1 MLTKVNQDLDESMTI
16 INNNSFADLP
26 PELTITEDNRGAL
39 GADFRFNMATF
50 EASKKLLRDKSS
62 SPDVDESVGPAAADL
77 NTLLRRLEIF
87 EGEGNSLRL
96 LHTVVCTG
104 FNAAAPK
111 LLYSTDKQMNR
122 AILDKGV
129 ASTNPNNDEARIG
142 GPLFLQLLTDT
153 ILRSFAIS
161 SVTQVSC
168 GFEHCIALTATGT
181 VVSWGY
187 GASGC
192 LGHGDYISYTQ
203 PELVSAGGLNTHN
216 IAFVT
221 CGGYHNAAMTDNG
234 KVFTWGRADVG

>member
-1 MLTKVNQDLDESMTI
+1 
-16 INNNSFADLP
+16 
-26 PELTITEDNRGAL
+26 
-39 GADFRFNMATF
+39 
-50 EASKKLLRDKSS
+50 
-62 SPDVDESVGPAAADL
+62 
-77 NTLLRRLEIF
+77 
-87 EGEGNSLRL
+87 
-96 LHTVVCTG
+96 
-104 FNAAAPK
+104 
-111 LLYSTDKQMNR
+111 MNR

-203 PELVSAGGLNTHN
+203 PELVSAGGLNTHS

-221 CGGYHNAAMTDNG
+221 CGGYHNAAMTDSG